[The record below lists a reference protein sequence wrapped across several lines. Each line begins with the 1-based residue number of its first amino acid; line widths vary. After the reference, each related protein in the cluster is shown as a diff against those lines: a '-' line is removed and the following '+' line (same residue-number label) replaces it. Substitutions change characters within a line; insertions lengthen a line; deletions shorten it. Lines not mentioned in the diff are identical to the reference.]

1 MPKIAINV
9 CYGGFGLSDEAT
21 ELYLTKT
28 GQVPFYKFVQFG
40 CSTYA
45 SEPFVCEKTD
55 GKYFFAHDL
64 DRDDPVLIEV
74 IEKLGKKANDRC
86 AELKIVEIP
95 DGIDWEISEYDGKE
109 HVRQRSQ
116 SWS

>member
-21 ELYLTKT
+21 ELYLKKT

-40 CSTYA
+40 CTTYA
-45 SEPFVCEKTD
+45 SEPFVGEKTD
-55 GKYFFAHDL
+55 RKYFFCQEL

-74 IEKLGKKANDRC
+74 IEQLGKKSNGDF
-86 AELKIVEIP
+86 AELKIVQVP
-95 DGIDWEISEYDGKE
+95 DDIDWEISEYDGKE
-109 HVRQRSQ
+109 HVRQRSR